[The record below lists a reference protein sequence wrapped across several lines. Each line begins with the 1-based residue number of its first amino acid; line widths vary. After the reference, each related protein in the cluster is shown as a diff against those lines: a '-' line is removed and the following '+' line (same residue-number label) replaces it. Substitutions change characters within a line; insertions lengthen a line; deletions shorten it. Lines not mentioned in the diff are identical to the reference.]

1 MTNQSQ
7 ISRREALRKTSL
19 LVGSGLAASTVAAI
33 MSGCQAPLD
42 PDWTPSFFS
51 VEQSETLAH
60 IAETILPKTD
70 TPGALDAK
78 VHRYIDELAA
88 NVYSKNRQDELMS
101 GLAEFEAQC
110 KSKFSKAF
118 AKLGAEQRK
127 EFLQQLHEESKAMEE
142 SAEGALS
149 FFEDMRQLT
158 IAGFCT
164 SEIGATQVLKYDPI
178 PGSYEP
184 CIPYEDV
191 GGVWAY

>member
-7 ISRREALRKTSL
+7 ISRREALRRTSV
-19 LVGSGLAASTVAAI
+19 LVGSGLTASTVAAI
-33 MSGCQAPLD
+33 MSGCKAPLD
-42 PDWTPSFFS
+42 PDWTPGFFS

-70 TPGALDAK
+70 TPGAFDAK
-78 VHRYIDELAA
+78 VHRYIDELAS
-88 NVYSKNRQDELMS
+88 NVYSQNRQDELMS
-101 GLAEFEAQC
+101 GLTAFEDQC
-110 KSKFSKAF
+110 KAKFSKSF
-118 AKLGAEQRK
+118 ARLNPDQRK
-127 EFLQQLHEESKAMEE
+127 EYLMQLHDESKSQE
-142 SAEGALS
+142 SAEGAVA